1 MKLKNNYYIS
11 SFFWSTLSKLISAI
25 IGFISVPLLLGFYGK
40 AEYGI
45 LSIATACN
53 GYMYLLDLGMN
64 VGSVKFFSQW
74 KSQGDWARIYRV
86 ARTNI
91 TFYIIISFINALVLI
106 CLGIWGRNL
115 FSISDEQ
122 FMQLQLCLII
132 IAIFSGFSW
141 GNTTFNQLLIA
152 DKQIVFTMQMQCL
165 LGVLKGVLVALIF
178 LLKLSIITYFFL
190 LTLLMSCLIIPYII
204 RCKKYNLIDS
214 LKPATYWKD
223 FKIVLMFSL
232 SIFALSIFQMTA
244 IQSRPI
250 ILSVF
255 ANQGAVTVADFKILE
270 VIPTFILMICGTFSS
285 IFLPKTS
292 EMIANGDMAKI
303 NSFAYRGTAI
313 TSLIATVFCFPFILS
328 GKEILSAYVG
338 SEHSYLTVWLSIW
351 LFLVL
356 FQIHSTPANA
366 LILAKGKT
374 FPLVIVSG
382 ISCILSIVINA
393 VLAKYFNVGSAV
405 IGYTVYI
412 LINLVFNYV
421 FYYDKYLHLKRMI
434 IFKSFFYPAALGVCM
449 MFLVY
454 YFCENL
460 YIYILN
466 ERISFIVIAIV
477 KTLMWIILYCMMLY
491 LAQII
496 KFDGKKV
503 RTFVDNE

>member
-64 VGSVKFFSQW
+64 IGSVKFFSQW
-74 KSQGDWARIYRV
+74 KSQGDLVRIYRV

-91 TFYIIISFINALVLI
+91 TFYIIISFINALILI
-106 CLGIWGRNL
+106 CLGIWGRSL

-122 FMQLQLCLII
+122 FLQLQMCLII
-132 IAIFSGFSW
+132 IAVFSGFNW
-141 GNTTFNQLLIA
+141 GSTTFNQLLIA

-165 LGVLKGVLVALIF
+165 WGLFKGILVVLVF
-178 LLKLSIITYFFL
+178 LFKLPVITYFFL
-190 LTLLMSCLIIPYII
+190 LTLLMSCLIIPYTI
-204 RCKKYNLIDS
+204 RCKKYNLIDNF
-214 LKPATYWKD
+214 KPATYWED
-223 FKIVLMFSL
+223 FKVVLVFSL
-232 SIFALSIFQMTA
+232 SIFSLSIFQMTA

-255 ANQGAVTVADFKILE
+255 ANQGALTVADFKILE
-270 VIPTFILMICGTFSS
+270 VIPTFIIMLCGALSS

-292 EMIANGDMAKI
+292 EMVANDDVAKV
-303 NSFAYRGTAI
+303 NSFAYRATVV
-313 TSLIATVFCFPFILS
+313 TTLIATMFCIPFILS

-338 SEHSYLTVWLSIW
+338 SEHSYLTIWLSIW
-351 LFLVL
+351 LFIVL
-356 FQIHSTPANA
+356 LQIHSTPANA
-366 LILAKGKT
+366 LILAQGKT
-374 FPLVIVSG
+374 LPLVIVSG

-421 FYYDKYLHLKRMI
+421 FYYGKYLHLNKFV
-434 IFKSFFYPAALGVCM
+434 IFKSFFYPAALGVTI
-449 MFLVY
+449 MFLVKF
-454 YFCENL
+454 FCGNL

-466 ERISFIVIAIV
+466 ERISYIIIAVIKA
-477 KTLMWIILYCMMLY
+477 LMWVILYCVMLY
-491 LAQII
+491 LMKVV